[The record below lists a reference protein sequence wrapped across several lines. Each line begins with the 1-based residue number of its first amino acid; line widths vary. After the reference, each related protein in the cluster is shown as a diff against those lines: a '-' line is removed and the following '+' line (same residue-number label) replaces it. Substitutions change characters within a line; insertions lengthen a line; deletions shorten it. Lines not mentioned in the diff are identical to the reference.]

1 MKWAIVF
8 FSAVFIFASVTTTK
22 KEIKKTELI
31 ISKMNEKLDNL
42 VKTIKS
48 KQKNLNSLN
57 LQIKSLNDEIKKL
70 QATLKDANQILGELN
85 DLKKGYLE
93 KENKIRS
100 EILDFLSNNYYLDT
114 QEIDNVNDLIYNIYT
129 QKILE
134 IKSQKIA
141 KILEESKNLSKNIQN
156 VNNKISQI
164 SKRQQI
170 LKAKKNKLLL
180 LLKKRKKEIAA
191 LNQQKK
197 LYKKKLNALIQKQ
210 KALQN
215 KLAQLKIIKKRK
227 KEEKYTAPIA
237 TYKGEKTIPP
247 LKGRIVKKF
256 GSYIDPVYKIR
267 IYNDSITIKP
277 YRQNELVRAI
287 MPGKVVYIGESNN
300 KKIIVLKHK
309 GDIFSIYANLD
320 KISPLLKKG
329 MVVKRGQIIARVKN
343 ALEFEVTY
351 KEKPINPLK
360 VIRLR

>member
-1 MKWAIVF
+1 MRWLIIF
-8 FSAVFIFASVTTTK
+8 FSVVIFAASTATTK
-22 KEIKKTELI
+22 KEIKKTKLI
-31 ISKMNEKLDNL
+31 ISKMNERLDSL
-42 VKTIKS
+42 VKTIRLKEQNIN
-48 KQKNLNSLN
+48 KINKKIENLN
-57 LQIKSLNDEIKKL
+57 KEIKQLKE
-70 QATLKDANQILGELN
+70 TLKDANQILGELN

-93 KENKIRS
+93 KENQIRN
-100 EILDFLSNNYYLDT
+100 EILDFLSNNYYLNT
-114 QEIDNVNDLIYNIYT
+114 QDIDNVNDLIYNIYT
-129 QKILE
+129 KKILE

-141 KILEESKNLSKNIQN
+141 KILEQNKELTKNIQN
-156 VNNKISQI
+156 VNSKISQI
-164 SKRQQI
+164 LKRQQI
-170 LKAKKNKLLL
+170 LNTKKNKLLL
-180 LLKKRKKEIAA
+180 LLKQRKKEISA
-191 LNQQKK
+191 LNRQKNI
-197 LYKKKLNALIQKQ
+197 YKQKLNALIKKQ

-215 KLAQLKIIKKRK
+215 KLAKLNIIKKR
-227 KEEKYTAPIA
+227 EITQNLPTY

-247 LKGRIVKKF
+247 LNGRIIKKF
-256 GSYIDPVYKIR
+256 GSYIDPVYKIK

-277 YRQNELVRAI
+277 YKQNELVRAI

-300 KKIIVLKHK
+300 KKIVVLKHK